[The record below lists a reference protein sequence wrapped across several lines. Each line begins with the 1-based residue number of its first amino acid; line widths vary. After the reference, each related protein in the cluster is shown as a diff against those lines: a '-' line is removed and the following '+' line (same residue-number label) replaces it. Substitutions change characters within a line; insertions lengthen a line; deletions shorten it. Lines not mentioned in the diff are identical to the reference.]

1 MAERVSYLG
10 LLFGAIAPVAALAQ
24 TALPQPQFASPA
36 PADSLGEIV
45 ITAQRRVERLDQVP
59 IAASVVSG
67 AELTARGVSSLDDLG
82 SLAPALNVQNQ
93 QALSYVNIRGVGLQT
108 TNPTTSSGVANYSD
122 GFFIPH
128 ETAINDAYYDVG
140 QIEVLRGPQGTLVGQ
155 NSTGGAI
162 FVNSVRP
169 SFDRIAGFIQQTF
182 GDYGYSQTQG
192 AVNVPVSNS
201 LAIRLAEN
209 VYRRNSFYEDINVG
223 GSALTAGLQP
233 GNVASQGGRIGVKW
247 QPTADLDMYVKYE
260 STTRNGDG
268 FVGKPYAELGGSSN
282 RVDPRLSNPFVV
294 SYDVPSWDKYRLWRA
309 AGEINWK
316 ISESVSLRS
325 LTGYQYTENR
335 NQWDNDF
342 TYAPISAANQQ
353 FREDT
358 FEQEFNLLS
367 NGAGAFNWIL
377 GAFYLRDSTPTLL
390 TLTVPPTIQINT
402 GPYERS
408 YALFGQATYRFTDK
422 WQLLMGGRAN
432 RDEKTST
439 GAEQLVGFPFPP
451 VSLDATIKTT
461 EPTGKIALSY
471 FPSPDST
478 AYVSSSRGYKPGGA
492 NPSNSVNFIFQP
504 EKINAYEGGYKGSFF
519 GRQLRISGA
528 AFYYDYKNMQT
539 SVFDPVSQNA
549 IVNVPR
555 ARIYGGELQTDVQFG
570 PVTLNGGLAYTESQ
584 INQQLS
590 LIDSRNPFAGPQDV
604 SGRPLPYAP
613 RWTANVGSIYT
624 VPTSIGKVTAT
635 AQYSYTSRAYASV
648 FEAAPID
655 MLGSH
660 SLTNLN
666 LALTLKNGLRVEVY
680 GTNVSD
686 ILYAAGTIGT
696 GSAIWGAPRQYGGR
710 LSYNY

>member
-1 MAERVSYLG
+1 MARRVSYLG
-10 LLFGAIAPVAALAQ
+10 LLFGAIAPLVAQAQ
-24 TALPQPQFASPA
+24 TASPPPQTAGVAQAET
-36 PADSLGEIV
+36 LGEIV

-67 AELTARGVSSLDDLG
+67 TELAARGVSSLDDLG

-128 ETAINDAYYDVG
+128 ETAINDAYYDIG

-169 SFDRIAGFIQQTF
+169 SFDRTAGFIQQTF
-182 GDYGYSQTQG
+182 GDYGYTQTQG
-192 AVNVPVSNS
+192 AVNVPVSDR

-209 VYRRNSFYEDINVG
+209 VYRKDSFYDDLNVG
-223 GSALTAGLQP
+223 GSPLTAGLQP

-260 STTRNGDG
+260 SMTRDGDG
-268 FVGKPYAELGGSSN
+268 YVGKSYAELGGSNNS
-282 RVDPRLSNPFVV
+282 VDPRLSNPFVV

-309 AGEINWK
+309 TGEINWK
-316 ISESVSLRS
+316 ISDSVTLRS
-325 LTGYQYTENR
+325 LSGYQYTENR

-342 TYAPISAANQQ
+342 TYAPISSANQQ
-353 FREDT
+353 FREST
-358 FEQEFNLLS
+358 FEQEFNLIS
-367 NGAGAFNWIL
+367 DGAGAFNWIL

-408 YALFGQATYRFTDK
+408 YALFGQATYKFTDQ
-422 WQLLMGGRAN
+422 WQLLLGGRAN

-439 GAEQLVGFPFPP
+439 GTQQLVGFPVPP

-461 EPTGKIALSY
+461 EPTGKVALSY
-471 FPSPDST
+471 LPNPDST
-478 AYVSSSRGYKPGGA
+478 AYVSASRGYKPGGA

-519 GRQLRISGA
+519 GRALRMSSA
-528 AFYYDYKNMQT
+528 VFYYDYKDMQT
-539 SVFDPVSQNA
+539 AVFDPVSQNA
-549 IVNVPR
+549 IVNVPS
-555 ARIYGGELQTDVQFG
+555 ARIYGSELETNAQLG
-570 PVTLNGGLAYTESQ
+570 PVTFNAGVAYTESQ
-584 INQQLS
+584 INHQLS

-604 SGRPLPYAP
+604 TGRQLAYAP
-613 RWTANVGSIYT
+613 KWTANVGTIYT
-624 VPTSIGKVTAT
+624 VPTRIGKVAAT

-648 FEAAPID
+648 FEASPID
-655 MLGSH
+655 VLGSH
-660 SLTNLN
+660 SLINLN
-666 LALTLKNGLRVEVY
+666 LALTLKNGLRVEAY
-680 GTNVSD
+680 GTNVSNA
-686 ILYAAGTIGT
+686 LYAAGTIGT

-710 LSYNY
+710 LSYSF

>member
-1 MAERVSYLG
+1 MAGRTMYLG
-10 LLFGAIAPVAALAQ
+10 LLFSAAAPLAAQAQAVSPPPQSTGVAQAE
-24 TALPQPQFASPA
+24 T
-36 PADSLGEIV
+36 LGEIV

-67 AELTARGVSSLDDLG
+67 AELTARGVSNLDDLG

-128 ETAINDAYYDVG
+128 ETAIADAYYDVG

-162 FVNSVRP
+162 FVNSARP
-169 SFDRIAGFIQQTF
+169 SFDRITGFLQQSF
-182 GDYGYSQTQG
+182 GDYAYSQTQG
-192 AVNVPVSNS
+192 AVNVPVSDH
-201 LAIRLAEN
+201 LAIRIAVN
-209 VYRRNSFYEDINVG
+209 VSRKDSFYDDINAG

-233 GNVASQGGRIGVKW
+233 GDVASQSGRIGIKW
-247 QPTADLDMYVKYE
+247 QPTPDLDIYLKYE

-268 FVGKPYAELGGSSN
+268 YVGKSYAELGGSNN
-282 RVDPRLSNPFVV
+282 RIDPRLSNPFVV

-309 AGEINWK
+309 TDEINWN
-316 ISESVSLRS
+316 ISESVTLRS

-342 TYAPISAANQQ
+342 TYAPISVANQQ
-353 FREDT
+353 FREST
-358 FEQEFNLLS
+358 FEQEFNLIS

-390 TLTVPPTIQINT
+390 TLTVPPTIQIDT
-402 GPYERS
+402 GPHERS
-408 YALFGQATYRFTDK
+408 YALFGQATYKFTDQ

-439 GAEQLVGFPFPP
+439 GTERLVGFPFPP
-451 VSLDATIKTT
+451 VSLDATVKTT
-461 EPTGKIALSY
+461 EPTGKVALSY
-471 FPSPDST
+471 FPAPDST
-478 AYVSSSRGYKPGGA
+478 VYVSASRGYKPGGA

-519 GRQLRISGA
+519 GRQLRISSAG
-528 AFYYDYKNMQT
+528 FYYDYKNMQT

-549 IVNVPR
+549 VVNVPS
-555 ARIYGGELQTDVQFG
+555 ARIYGAELEADAQLG
-570 PVTLNGGLAYTESQ
+570 PVTLNTGFAYTESQ
-584 INQQLS
+584 INQQLA

-604 SGRPLPYAP
+604 TGRQLAYAP
-613 RWTANVGSIYT
+613 KWTANVGAVYT
-624 VPTSIGKVTAT
+624 VPTRIGKVTAT
-635 AQYSYTSRAYASV
+635 AQYSYTGGAYASV
-648 FEAAPID
+648 FEAVPID
-655 MLGSH
+655 VLGSH
-660 SLTNLN
+660 SLINLN
-666 LALTLKNGLRVEVY
+666 LALTLENGLRVEAY
-680 GTNVSD
+680 GTNVGN
-686 ILYAAGTIGT
+686 IFYAAGTIGT

-710 LSYNY
+710 LSYNF

>member
-1 MAERVSYLG
+1 MAKRVSYLG
-10 LLFGAIAPVAALAQ
+10 LLLSAIAPLAAQAQ
-24 TALPQPQFASPA
+24 TAAPQIAA
-36 PADSLGEIV
+36 PAQAETLGEIV

-169 SFDRIAGFIQQTF
+169 SFDRITGFLQQTF
-182 GDYGYSQTQG
+182 GDYGYTQTQG
-192 AVNVPVSNS
+192 AVNVPVSDH
-201 LAIRLAEN
+201 LAIRIAEN
-209 VYRRNSFYEDINVG
+209 VSRKNSFYDDIRAG
-223 GSALTAGLQP
+223 EPPLTAGLQP
-233 GNVASQGGRIGVKW
+233 GDVASQGARIGIKW
-247 QPTADLDMYVKYE
+247 QPTSDLDMYVKYE
-260 STTRNGDG
+260 SMTRNGDG
-268 FVGKPYAELGGSSN
+268 YVGKSYAELGGSNN

-309 AGEINWK
+309 TGEINWNM
-316 ISESVSLRS
+316 SESVTLRS

-342 TYAPISAANQQ
+342 TYAPISVANQQ
-353 FREDT
+353 FRENT
-358 FEQEFNLLS
+358 FEQEFNLIS

-408 YALFGQATYRFTDK
+408 YALFGQATYKFTDK
-422 WQLLMGGRAN
+422 WQLLLGGRVN

-439 GAEQLVGFPFPP
+439 GTEQLVGFPLPP
-451 VSLDATIKTT
+451 VSLDAIIKTT

-471 FPSPDST
+471 LPSPDST
-478 AYVSSSRGYKPGGA
+478 AYVSASRGYKPGGA
-492 NPSNSVNFIFQP
+492 NPSNSTNFIFQP

-519 GRQLRISGA
+519 ERQLRISSAG
-528 AFYYDYKNMQT
+528 FYYDYKNMQT
-539 SVFDPVSQNA
+539 AVFDPVSQNA
-549 IVNVPR
+549 IVNVPS
-555 ARIYGGELQTDVQFG
+555 AKIYGAELETEAQLG
-570 PVTLNGGLAYTESQ
+570 PVTLNAGLAYTESQ
-584 INQQLS
+584 INRQLS
-590 LIDSRNPFAGPQDV
+590 LTDSRNPFAGPQDV
-604 SGRPLPYAP
+604 TGRQLAYAP
-613 RWTANVGSIYT
+613 KWTANVGSIYS
-624 VPTSIGKVTAT
+624 VPTRIGKITAT

-648 FEAAPID
+648 FEASPID
-655 MLGSH
+655 VLGSH
-660 SLTNLN
+660 SLINLN
-666 LALTLKNGLRVEVY
+666 LALTLKNGLRVEAY
-680 GTNVSD
+680 GTNVSNA
-686 ILYAAGTIGT
+686 LYAAGTIGT
-696 GSAIWGAPRQYGGR
+696 GSAIWGAPRQYGAR
-710 LSYNY
+710 LSYNF

>member
-1 MAERVSYLG
+1 MAKRVSHLG
-10 LLFGAIAPVAALAQ
+10 LLLSAIAPLASQ
-24 TALPQPQFASPA
+24 AQMAPQSPA
-36 PADSLGEIV
+36 QAEALGEIV

-67 AELTARGVSSLDDLG
+67 AELTDRGVSSLDDLG

-108 TNPTTSSGVANYSD
+108 TNPTTSSGVANHSD

-128 ETAINDAYYDVG
+128 ESAINDAYYDVG

-169 SFDRIAGFIQQTF
+169 SFERITGFLQQTF

-192 AVNVPVSNS
+192 AVNVPVSDH
-201 LAIRLAEN
+201 LAIRIAEN
-209 VYRRNSFYEDINVG
+209 VYRKNSFYDDIHVG
-223 GSALTAGLQP
+223 DAPLTAGLQP
-233 GNVASQGGRIGVKW
+233 GEVASQGGRIGIKW
-247 QPTADLDMYVKYE
+247 QPTSDLDMYVKYE

-268 FVGKPYAELGGSSN
+268 YVGKPYAELAGSSN

-294 SYDVPSWDKYRLWRA
+294 SYDVPSWDKYRLGRA
-309 AGEINWK
+309 TGEINWNM
-316 ISESVSLRS
+316 SESVSLRS

-342 TYAPISAANQQ
+342 TYVPISVANQQ
-353 FREDT
+353 FRENT
-358 FEQEFNLLS
+358 FEQEFNLIS

-408 YALFGQATYRFTDK
+408 YALFGQATYKITDK
-422 WQLLMGGRAN
+422 WQLLVGGRVN

-439 GAEQLVGFPFPP
+439 GTEQLVGIPLPP
-451 VSLDATIKTT
+451 VSLDAVIKTT
-461 EPTGKIALSY
+461 EPTGKVALSY
-471 FPSPDST
+471 LPGPDST
-478 AYVSSSRGYKPGGA
+478 AYVSASRGYKPGGA
-492 NPSNSVNFIFQP
+492 NPSNSTNFIFQP

-519 GRQLRISGA
+519 ERQLRISSAG
-528 AFYYDYKNMQT
+528 FYYDYKNMQT
-539 SVFDPVSQNA
+539 AVFDPVSQNA
-549 IVNVPR
+549 IVNVPS
-555 ARIYGGELQTDVQFG
+555 AKIYGAELETDAQLG
-570 PVTLNGGLAYTESQ
+570 PLTLNAGFAYTHSQ
-584 INQQLS
+584 INRQLL

-604 SGRPLPYAP
+604 TGRQLAYAP
-613 RWTANVGSIYT
+613 KWSANVSSIYT
-624 VPTSIGKVTAT
+624 VPTRIGKVTAT

-648 FEAAPID
+648 FEASPID
-655 MLGSH
+655 VLGSH
-660 SLTNLN
+660 SLINLN
-666 LALTLKNGLRVEVY
+666 LALTLKNGLRVETY
-680 GTNVSD
+680 GTNVSNV
-686 ILYAAGTIGT
+686 LYAAGTIGT
-696 GSAIWGAPRQYGGR
+696 GSAIWGSPHQYGAR
-710 LSYNY
+710 LSYNF

>member
-1 MAERVSYLG
+1 MAKRVSYLG
-10 LLFGAIAPVAALAQ
+10 LLLSAIAPLAAQAQ
-24 TALPQPQFASPA
+24 TAAPQIAAATQAET
-36 PADSLGEIV
+36 LGEIV

-169 SFDRIAGFIQQTF
+169 SFDRITGFLQQTF
-182 GDYGYSQTQG
+182 GDYGYTQTQG
-192 AVNVPVSNS
+192 AVNVPVSDH
-201 LAIRLAEN
+201 LAIRIAEN
-209 VYRRNSFYEDINVG
+209 VSRKNSFYDDIRAG
-223 GSALTAGLQP
+223 DPPLTAGLQP
-233 GNVASQGGRIGVKW
+233 GDVASQGARIGIKW
-247 QPTADLDMYVKYE
+247 QPTSDLDMYVKYE
-260 STTRNGDG
+260 SMTRNGDG
-268 FVGKPYAELGGSSN
+268 YVGKPYAELGGSNN

-309 AGEINWK
+309 TGEINWNM
-316 ISESVSLRS
+316 SESVTLRS

-342 TYAPISAANQQ
+342 TYAPISVANQQ
-353 FREDT
+353 FRENT
-358 FEQEFNLLS
+358 FEQEFNLIS

-408 YALFGQATYRFTDK
+408 YALFGQATYKFTDK
-422 WQLLMGGRAN
+422 WQLLLGGRVN

-439 GAEQLVGFPFPP
+439 GTEQLVGFPLPP
-451 VSLDATIKTT
+451 VSLDAIIKTT

-471 FPSPDST
+471 LPSPDST
-478 AYVSSSRGYKPGGA
+478 AYVSASRGYKPGGA
-492 NPSNSVNFIFQP
+492 NPSNSTNFIFQP

-519 GRQLRISGA
+519 ERQLRISSAG
-528 AFYYDYKNMQT
+528 FYYDYKNMQT
-539 SVFDPVSQNA
+539 AVFDPVSQNA
-549 IVNVPR
+549 IVNVPS
-555 ARIYGGELQTDVQFG
+555 AKIYGAELETEAQLG
-570 PVTLNGGLAYTESQ
+570 PVTLNAGLAYTESQ
-584 INQQLS
+584 INRQLS
-590 LIDSRNPFAGPQDV
+590 LTDSRNPFAGPQDV
-604 SGRPLPYAP
+604 TGRQLAYAP
-613 RWTANVGSIYT
+613 KWTANVGSIYT
-624 VPTSIGKVTAT
+624 VPTRIGKITAT

-648 FEAAPID
+648 FEASPID
-655 MLGSH
+655 VLGSH
-660 SLTNLN
+660 SLINLN
-666 LALTLKNGLRVEVY
+666 LALTLKNGLRVEAY
-680 GTNVSD
+680 GTNVSNA
-686 ILYAAGTIGT
+686 LYAAGTIGT
-696 GSAIWGAPRQYGGR
+696 GSAIWGAPRQYGAR
-710 LSYNY
+710 LSYNF

>member
-1 MAERVSYLG
+1 MAKRVSYLG
-10 LLFGAIAPVAALAQ
+10 LLLSAIAPLAAQAQ
-24 TALPQPQFASPA
+24 TAAPQIAAPA
-36 PADSLGEIV
+36 PAEALGEIV

-169 SFDRIAGFIQQTF
+169 SFDRITGFLQQTF
-182 GDYGYSQTQG
+182 GDYGYTQTQG
-192 AVNVPVSNS
+192 AVNVPVSDH
-201 LAIRLAEN
+201 LAIRIAEN
-209 VYRRNSFYEDINVG
+209 VSRKNSFYDDIRAG
-223 GSALTAGLQP
+223 DPPLTAGLQP
-233 GNVASQGGRIGVKW
+233 GDVASQGARIGIKW
-247 QPTADLDMYVKYE
+247 QPTSDLDMYVKYE
-260 STTRNGDG
+260 SMTRNGDG
-268 FVGKPYAELGGSSN
+268 YVGKPYAELGGSNN

-309 AGEINWK
+309 TGEINWNM
-316 ISESVSLRS
+316 SESVTLRS

-342 TYAPISAANQQ
+342 SYAPISVANQQ
-353 FREDT
+353 FRENT
-358 FEQEFNLLS
+358 FEQEFNLIS

-408 YALFGQATYRFTDK
+408 YALFGQATYKFTDK
-422 WQLLMGGRAN
+422 WQLLLGGRVN

-439 GAEQLVGFPFPP
+439 GTEQLVGFPLPP
-451 VSLDATIKTT
+451 VSLDAIIKTT

-471 FPSPDST
+471 LPSPDST
-478 AYVSSSRGYKPGGA
+478 AYVSASRGYKPGGA
-492 NPSNSVNFIFQP
+492 NPSNSTNFIFQP

-519 GRQLRISGA
+519 ERQLRISSAG
-528 AFYYDYKNMQT
+528 FYYDYKNMQT
-539 SVFDPVSQNA
+539 AVFDPVSQNA
-549 IVNVPR
+549 IVNVPS
-555 ARIYGGELQTDVQFG
+555 AKIYGAELETEAQLG
-570 PVTLNGGLAYTESQ
+570 PVTLNAGLAYTESQ

-590 LIDSRNPFAGPQDV
+590 LTDSRNPFAGPQDV
-604 SGRPLPYAP
+604 TGRQLAYAP
-613 RWTANVGSIYT
+613 KWTANVGSIYT
-624 VPTSIGKVTAT
+624 VPTRIGKITAT

-648 FEAAPID
+648 FEASPID
-655 MLGSH
+655 VLGSH
-660 SLTNLN
+660 SLINLN
-666 LALTLKNGLRVEVY
+666 LALTLKNGLRVEAY
-680 GTNVSD
+680 GTNVSNA
-686 ILYAAGTIGT
+686 LYAAGTIGT
-696 GSAIWGAPRQYGGR
+696 GSAIWGAPRQYGAR
-710 LSYNY
+710 LSYNF

>member
-1 MAERVSYLG
+1 MYLG
-10 LLFGAIAPVAALAQ
+10 LLFSAAAPWAAQAQ
-24 TALPQPQFASPA
+24 TAPQPQTAGA
-36 PADSLGEIV
+36 VQAETLGEIV

-67 AELTARGVSSLDDLG
+67 AELTARGVSNLDDLG

-128 ETAINDAYYDVG
+128 ETAIADAYYDVG

-162 FVNSVRP
+162 FVNSARP
-169 SFDRIAGFIQQTF
+169 SFDRITGFLQQSF
-182 GDYGYSQTQG
+182 GDYADSQTQG
-192 AVNVPVSNS
+192 AVNVPVSDH
-201 LAIRLAEN
+201 LAIRIAVN
-209 VYRRNSFYEDINVG
+209 VSRKDSFYDDINAG

-233 GNVASQGGRIGVKW
+233 GDVASQSGRIGIKW
-247 QPTADLDMYVKYE
+247 QPTPDLDIYLKYE

-268 FVGKPYAELGGSSN
+268 YVGKSYAELGGSNN
-282 RVDPRLSNPFVV
+282 RIDPRLSNPFVV

-309 AGEINWK
+309 TDEINWN
-316 ISESVSLRS
+316 ISESVTLRS

-342 TYAPISAANQQ
+342 TYAPISVANQQ
-353 FREDT
+353 FREST
-358 FEQEFNLLS
+358 FEQEFNLIS

-390 TLTVPPTIQINT
+390 TLTVPPTIQIDT
-402 GPYERS
+402 GPHERS
-408 YALFGQATYRFTDK
+408 YALFGQATYKFTDQ

-439 GAEQLVGFPFPP
+439 GTERLVGFPFPP
-451 VSLDATIKTT
+451 VSLDATVKTT
-461 EPTGKIALSY
+461 EPTGKVALSY
-471 FPSPDST
+471 FPAPDST
-478 AYVSSSRGYKPGGA
+478 VYVSASRGYKPGGA

-519 GRQLRISGA
+519 GRQMRISSAG
-528 AFYYDYKNMQT
+528 FYYDYKNMQT

-549 IVNVPR
+549 VVNVPS
-555 ARIYGGELQTDVQFG
+555 ARIYGAELEADAQLG
-570 PVTLNGGLAYTESQ
+570 PVTLNTGFAYTESQ
-584 INQQLS
+584 INRQLS

-604 SGRPLPYAP
+604 TGRQLAYAP
-613 RWTANVGSIYT
+613 KWTANVGAVYT
-624 VPTSIGKVTAT
+624 VPTRIGKVTAT
-635 AQYSYTSRAYASV
+635 AQYSYTGGAYASV
-648 FEAAPID
+648 FEAVPID
-655 MLGSH
+655 VLGSH
-660 SLTNLN
+660 SLINLN
-666 LALTLKNGLRVEVY
+666 LALTLNNGLRVEAY
-680 GTNVSD
+680 GTNVSN

-710 LSYNY
+710 LSYNF

>member
-1 MAERVSYLG
+1 MAKRVSHLG
-10 LLFGAIAPVAALAQ
+10 LLLSAIAPLASQ
-24 TALPQPQFASPA
+24 AQMAPQSPA
-36 PADSLGEIV
+36 QAEALGEIV

-128 ETAINDAYYDVG
+128 ESAINDAYYDVG

-169 SFDRIAGFIQQTF
+169 SFERVTGFLQQTF

-192 AVNVPVSNS
+192 AVNVPVSDH
-201 LAIRLAEN
+201 LAIRIAEN
-209 VYRRNSFYEDINVG
+209 VYRKNSFYDDIHVG
-223 GSALTAGLQP
+223 DAPLTAGLQP
-233 GNVASQGGRIGVKW
+233 GEVASQGGRIGIKW
-247 QPTADLDMYVKYE
+247 QPTSDLDMYVKYE

-268 FVGKPYAELGGSSN
+268 YVGKPYAELVGSSN

-309 AGEINWK
+309 TGEINWNM
-316 ISESVSLRS
+316 SESVSLRS

-342 TYAPISAANQQ
+342 TYVPISVANQQ
-353 FREDT
+353 FRENT
-358 FEQEFNLLS
+358 FEQEFNLIS

-408 YALFGQATYRFTDK
+408 YALFGQATYKITDK
-422 WQLLMGGRAN
+422 WQLLVGGRVN

-439 GAEQLVGFPFPP
+439 GTEQLVGIPLPP
-451 VSLDATIKTT
+451 VSLDAVIKTT
-461 EPTGKIALSY
+461 EPTGKVALSY
-471 FPSPDST
+471 LPGPDST
-478 AYVSSSRGYKPGGA
+478 AYVSASRGYKPGGA
-492 NPSNSVNFIFQP
+492 NPSNSTNFIFQP

-519 GRQLRISGA
+519 ERQLRISSAG
-528 AFYYDYKNMQT
+528 FYYDYENMQT
-539 SVFDPVSQNA
+539 AVFDPVSQNA
-549 IVNVPR
+549 IVNVPS
-555 ARIYGGELQTDVQFG
+555 AKIYGAELETDAQLG
-570 PVTLNGGLAYTESQ
+570 PLTLNAGFAYTHSQ
-584 INQQLS
+584 INRQLL

-604 SGRPLPYAP
+604 TGRQLAYAP
-613 RWTANVGSIYT
+613 KWTANVGSIYT
-624 VPTSIGKVTAT
+624 VPTRIGKVTAT

-648 FEAAPID
+648 FEASPID
-655 MLGSH
+655 VLGSH
-660 SLTNLN
+660 SLINLN
-666 LALTLKNGLRVEVY
+666 LALTLKNGLRVETY
-680 GTNVSD
+680 GTNVSNV
-686 ILYAAGTIGT
+686 LYAAGTIGT
-696 GSAIWGAPRQYGGR
+696 GSAIWGSPHQYGAR
-710 LSYNY
+710 LSYIF

>member
-1 MAERVSYLG
+1 MAKRVSYLG
-10 LLFGAIAPVAALAQ
+10 LLLSAIAPLAAQAQ
-24 TALPQPQFASPA
+24 TAAPQIAAPA
-36 PADSLGEIV
+36 PAEALGEIV

-169 SFDRIAGFIQQTF
+169 SFDRITGFLQQTF
-182 GDYGYSQTQG
+182 GDYGYTQTQG
-192 AVNVPVSNS
+192 AVNVPVSDH
-201 LAIRLAEN
+201 LAIRIAEN
-209 VYRRNSFYEDINVG
+209 VSRKNSFYDDIRAG
-223 GSALTAGLQP
+223 DPPLTAGLQP
-233 GNVASQGGRIGVKW
+233 GDVASQGARIGIKW
-247 QPTADLDMYVKYE
+247 QPTSDLDMYVKYE
-260 STTRNGDG
+260 SMTRNGDG
-268 FVGKPYAELGGSSN
+268 YVGKPYAELSGSNN

-309 AGEINWK
+309 TGEINWNM
-316 ISESVSLRS
+316 SESVTLRS

-342 TYAPISAANQQ
+342 TYAPISVANQQ
-353 FREDT
+353 FRENT
-358 FEQEFNLLS
+358 FEQEFNLIS

-408 YALFGQATYRFTDK
+408 YALFGQATYKFTDK
-422 WQLLMGGRAN
+422 WQLLLGGRVN

-439 GAEQLVGFPFPP
+439 GTEQLVGFPLPP
-451 VSLDATIKTT
+451 VSLDAIIKTT

-471 FPSPDST
+471 LPSPDST
-478 AYVSSSRGYKPGGA
+478 AYVSASRGYKPGGA
-492 NPSNSVNFIFQP
+492 NPSNSTNFIFQP

-519 GRQLRISGA
+519 ERQLRISSAG
-528 AFYYDYKNMQT
+528 FYYDYKNMQT
-539 SVFDPVSQNA
+539 AVFDPVSQNA
-549 IVNVPR
+549 IVNVPS
-555 ARIYGGELQTDVQFG
+555 AKIYGAELETEAQLG
-570 PVTLNGGLAYTESQ
+570 PVTLNAGLAYTESQ

-590 LIDSRNPFAGPQDV
+590 LTDSRNPFAGPQDV
-604 SGRPLPYAP
+604 AGRQLAYAP
-613 RWTANVGSIYT
+613 KWTANVGSIYT
-624 VPTSIGKVTAT
+624 VPTPIGKITAT

-648 FEAAPID
+648 FEASPID
-655 MLGSH
+655 VLGSH
-660 SLTNLN
+660 SLINLN
-666 LALTLKNGLRVEVY
+666 LALTLKNGLRVEAY
-680 GTNVSD
+680 GTNVSNA
-686 ILYAAGTIGT
+686 LYAAGTIGT
-696 GSAIWGAPRQYGGR
+696 GSAIWGAPRQYGAR
-710 LSYNY
+710 LSYNF

>member
-1 MAERVSYLG
+1 MAKRVSYLG
-10 LLFGAIAPVAALAQ
+10 LLFGAIAPLAAQAQ
-24 TALPQPQFASPA
+24 TAPPQTAGPSQAET
-36 PADSLGEIV
+36 LGEIV

-128 ETAINDAYYDVG
+128 ETALNDAYYDVG

-162 FVNSVRP
+162 FVNSVKP
-169 SFDRIAGFIQQTF
+169 TFDRITGFLQQTF
-182 GDYGYSQTQG
+182 GDYGYTQTQG
-192 AVNVPVSNS
+192 AVNVPVSDH
-201 LAIRLAEN
+201 LAIRIAEN
-209 VYRRNSFYEDINVG
+209 VSRKNSFYDDIHVG
-223 GSALTAGLQP
+223 DPPLTAGLQP
-233 GNVASQGGRIGVKW
+233 GDVASQGGRIGIKW
-247 QPTADLDMYVKYE
+247 QPTSDLDMYVKYE

-268 FVGKPYAELGGSSN
+268 YVGKPYTELGGSNN
-282 RVDPRLSNPFVV
+282 RIDPRLSNPFVV

-309 AGEINWK
+309 TGEINWNM
-316 ISESVSLRS
+316 SESVTLRS

-342 TYAPISAANQQ
+342 TYAPISVANQQ
-353 FREDT
+353 FRENT
-358 FEQEFNLLS
+358 FEQEFNLIS
-367 NGAGAFNWIL
+367 NGAGAFNWIV

-408 YALFGQATYRFTDK
+408 YAFFGQATYKFTDK
-422 WQLLMGGRAN
+422 WQLLVGGRGN

-439 GAEQLVGFPFPP
+439 GTQQLVGIPLPP
-451 VSLDATIKTT
+451 VSLDAVIKTT

-471 FPSPDST
+471 LPSPDST
-478 AYVSSSRGYKPGGA
+478 AYVSASRGYKPGGA
-492 NPSNSVNFIFQP
+492 NPSNSTNFIFQP

-519 GRQLRISGA
+519 ERQLRISSAG
-528 AFYYDYKNMQT
+528 FYYDYKNMQT
-539 SVFDPVSQNA
+539 AVFDPVSQNA
-549 IVNVPR
+549 IVNVPS
-555 ARIYGGELQTDVQFG
+555 AKIYGAELETEAQLG
-570 PVTLNGGLAYTESQ
+570 PVTLNAGLAYTESQ
-584 INQQLS
+584 INRQLS
-590 LIDSRNPFAGPQDV
+590 LTDSRNPFAGPQDLT
-604 SGRPLPYAP
+604 GRPLAYAP
-613 RWTANVGSIYT
+613 KWTANVGSIYT

-655 MLGSH
+655 VLGSH
-660 SLTNLN
+660 SLINLN
-666 LALTLKNGLRVEVY
+666 LALTLENGLRVEAY
-680 GTNVSD
+680 GTNVSNA
-686 ILYAAGTIGT
+686 LYAAGTIGT
-696 GSAIWGAPRQYGGR
+696 GSAIWGAPRQYGAR
-710 LSYNY
+710 LSYNF

>member
-1 MAERVSYLG
+1 MAKRVSYLG
-10 LLFGAIAPVAALAQ
+10 LLLSAIAPLAAQAQ
-24 TALPQPQFASPA
+24 TAAPQIAA
-36 PADSLGEIV
+36 PAQAETLGEIV

-169 SFDRIAGFIQQTF
+169 SFDRITGFLQQTF
-182 GDYGYSQTQG
+182 GDYGYTQTQG
-192 AVNVPVSNS
+192 AVNVPVSDH
-201 LAIRLAEN
+201 LAIRIAEN
-209 VYRRNSFYEDINVG
+209 VSRKNSFYDDIRAG
-223 GSALTAGLQP
+223 EPPLTAGLQP
-233 GNVASQGGRIGVKW
+233 GDVASQGARIGIKW
-247 QPTADLDMYVKYE
+247 QPTSDLDMYVKYE
-260 STTRNGDG
+260 SMTRNGDG
-268 FVGKPYAELGGSSN
+268 YVGKSYAELGGSNN

-309 AGEINWK
+309 TGEINWNM
-316 ISESVSLRS
+316 SESVTLRS

-342 TYAPISAANQQ
+342 TYAPISVANQQ
-353 FREDT
+353 FRENT
-358 FEQEFNLLS
+358 FEQEFNLIS

-408 YALFGQATYRFTDK
+408 YALFGQATYKFTDK
-422 WQLLMGGRAN
+422 WQLLLGGRVN

-439 GAEQLVGFPFPP
+439 GTEQLVGFPLPP
-451 VSLDATIKTT
+451 VSLDAIIKTT

-471 FPSPDST
+471 LPSPDST
-478 AYVSSSRGYKPGGA
+478 AYVSASRGYKPGGA
-492 NPSNSVNFIFQP
+492 NPSNSTNFIFQP

-519 GRQLRISGA
+519 ERQLRISSAG
-528 AFYYDYKNMQT
+528 FYYDYKNMQT
-539 SVFDPVSQNA
+539 AVFDPVSQNA
-549 IVNVPR
+549 IVNVPS
-555 ARIYGGELQTDVQFG
+555 AKIYGAELETEAQLG
-570 PVTLNGGLAYTESQ
+570 PVTLNAGLAYTESQ
-584 INQQLS
+584 INRQLS
-590 LIDSRNPFAGPQDV
+590 LTDSRNPFAGPQDV
-604 SGRPLPYAP
+604 TGRQLAYAP
-613 RWTANVGSIYT
+613 KWTANVGSIYS
-624 VPTSIGKVTAT
+624 VPTRIGKITAT

-648 FEAAPID
+648 FEASPID
-655 MLGSH
+655 VLGSH
-660 SLTNLN
+660 SLISLN
-666 LALTLKNGLRVEVY
+666 LALTLKNGLRVEAY
-680 GTNVSD
+680 GTNVSNA
-686 ILYAAGTIGT
+686 LYAAGTIGT
-696 GSAIWGAPRQYGGR
+696 GSAIWGAPRQYGAR
-710 LSYNY
+710 LSYNF

>member
-1 MAERVSYLG
+1 MAKRVSYLG
-10 LLFGAIAPVAALAQ
+10 LLFSAIAPLAAQAQ
-24 TALPQPQFASPA
+24 TAAPQLAA
-36 PADSLGEIV
+36 PAQGEGLGEIV

-169 SFDRIAGFIQQTF
+169 SFERITGFLQQTF

-192 AVNVPVSNS
+192 AVNVPVSDH
-201 LAIRLAEN
+201 LAIRIAEN
-209 VYRRNSFYEDINVG
+209 VYRKDSFYDDIHVG
-223 GSALTAGLQP
+223 DPPLTAGLQP
-233 GNVASQGGRIGVKW
+233 GNVASQSGRIGIKW
-247 QPTADLDMYVKYE
+247 QPSSDLDMYVKYE

-268 FVGKPYAELGGSSN
+268 YVGKPYAELGGSN
-282 RVDPRLSNPFVV
+282 NHVDSRLSNPFVV
-294 SYDVPSWDKYRLWRA
+294 SYDVPGWDKYRLWRA
-309 AGEINWK
+309 TGEIDWNVSK
-316 ISESVSLRS
+316 SVTLRS

-342 TYAPISAANQQ
+342 TYAPISVANQQ
-353 FREDT
+353 FRENT
-358 FEQEFNLLS
+358 FEQEFNLIS
-367 NGAGAFNWIL
+367 NGAGGFNWIL

-390 TLTVPPTIQINT
+390 TLTVPPTIRINT

-408 YALFGQATYRFTDK
+408 YALFGQATYKFTDE
-422 WQLLMGGRAN
+422 WQLLVGGRVN

-439 GAEQLVGFPFPP
+439 GTEQLVGIPLPP
-451 VSLDATIKTT
+451 VSLDAIIKTT

-471 FPSPDST
+471 LPGPYST
-478 AYVSSSRGYKPGGA
+478 AYVSASRGYKPGGG
-492 NPSNSVNFIFQP
+492 NPSNSTNFIFQP

-519 GRQLRISGA
+519 ERLLRISGA
-528 AFYYDYKNMQT
+528 GFYYDYKNMQT
-539 SVFDPVSQNA
+539 AVFDPVSQNA
-549 IVNVPR
+549 IVNVPS
-555 ARIYGGELQTDVQFG
+555 AKIYGAELETEAQLG
-570 PVTLNGGLAYTESQ
+570 PVTLNAGLAYTESQ
-584 INQQLS
+584 INRQLS
-590 LIDSRNPFAGPQDV
+590 LTDSRSPFLGPQDV
-604 SGRPLPYAP
+604 AGRQLAYAP
-613 RWTANVGSIYT
+613 KWTANVGSIYT
-624 VPTSIGKVTAT
+624 VPTRIGKVTAT

-648 FEAAPID
+648 FEASPID
-655 MLGSH
+655 VLGSH
-660 SLTNLN
+660 SLINLN
-666 LALTLKNGLRVEVY
+666 VALTLEDGLRVEAY
-680 GTNVSD
+680 GTNVSNV
-686 ILYAAGTIGT
+686 LYAAGTIGT
-696 GSAIWGAPRQYGGR
+696 GSAIWGAPRQYGAR
-710 LSYNY
+710 LSYNF